1 MNEENQNLPDPQK
14 IEKEIS
20 EFLSKKFGGNV
31 KIISPSIM
39 PKQSAIMG
47 KDSSGEKRR
56 FINFDIKPIELVSYL
71 DQYIVRQNRA
81 KSVLSTKIC
90 THFNRI
96 KHLESI
102 FEFDIDDTANIDNSR
117 HHIDDNAN
125 DNGKNNNLRTTGI
138 TGSIKSNILMLGPTG
153 VGKTY
158 IIKLIAKK
166 IGVPFVKAD
175 ATKFSETGYVG
186 GDVEDIIRDLVKEA
200 NDDIE
205 LAQYG
210 IVYID
215 EIDKIAASQNF
226 RGADVSRTGVQR
238 ALLKPMEETDID
250 LKVPHDPISMMQE
263 LENYHKTG
271 KRTKRR
277 INTANILF
285 IVSGAFGDLAQIVS
299 KRISKQSIGF
309 GSTITTSKD
318 DSEILKHL
326 KAEDLVEFGFESE
339 FIGRLPVRCVLEK
352 LSEDDLYSILRMPNN
367 PVILG
372 KRLDF
377 NSYGIDI
384 VFTDEALKMFAT
396 KAFSENTGARGL
408 VSAVED
414 TLIHFEE
421 HLPSSDIRKLTVTQ
435 ELVENPASYL
445 EAMLHSHK
453 YFDMLHKNNTVDIS
467 NSKLEPKII
476 GKYSNSSDWN
486 WDEIHRIA
494 KDREKEYI
502 TEYISKNWKNLS
514 IRHGLTLSQYR
525 CSLVAQYFCTHVTE
539 LGNAIQKIK
548 SYYESIKKIE
558 IDFYKS
564 YDLNIVFEEDAVD
577 FLIEELIHNQI
588 TSRDIMAKIYND
600 FYNGLNLL
608 RDKSGKNR
616 FFLSRKSL
624 LEPDNFLNELIKKEI
639 A

>member
-1 MNEENQNLPDPQK
+1 MNEENNNLPDPQK

-20 EFLSKKFGGNV
+20 EFLNKKFGGNV
-31 KIISPSIM
+31 KIISPSIL
-39 PKQSAIMG
+39 PKQSPVKG
-47 KDSSGEKRR
+47 SDSFSDKKQ
-56 FINFDIKPIELVSYL
+56 FINFDIKPVELVSYL
-71 DQYIVRQNRA
+71 DQYIVRQQKA
-81 KSVLSTKIC
+81 KSILSTKIC

-96 KHLESI
+96 KHLEEMAFSGVSNS
-102 FEFDIDDTANIDNSR
+102 DDTDNTKESTNIR
-117 HHIDDNAN
+117 AKNA
-125 DNGKNNNLRTTGI
+125 I

-200 NDDIE
+200 DDDIE

-263 LENYHKTG
+263 LDNYQKTG

-309 GSTITTSKD
+309 GSTLSTSKD
-318 DSEILKHL
+318 ESDILKQL

-352 LSEDDLYSILRMPNN
+352 LSEGDLYSILRMPNN

-377 NSYGIDI
+377 KAYGIDI
-384 VFTDEALKMFAT
+384 VFTDQALKLLAS
-396 KAFSENTGARGL
+396 KAFNENTGARGL

-421 HLPSSDIRKLTVTQ
+421 HLPSSDINHLTVTP
-435 ELVENPASYL
+435 ELVENPEKYL
-445 EAMLHSHK
+445 EKMLCNDKALSEL
-453 YFDMLHKNNTVDIS
+453 FDETHQ
-467 NSKLEPKII
+467 
-476 GKYSNSSDWN
+476 
-486 WDEIHRIA
+486 IA
-494 KDREKEYI
+494 AEQEKAYI
-502 TEYISKNWKNLS
+502 TEYISNNWKNLS

-525 CSLVAQYFCTHVTE
+525 CTLVAEYFCTHITE
-539 LGNAIQKIK
+539 LGNAIKQIK

-558 IDFYKS
+558 VDFYKS
-564 YDLNIVFEEDAVD
+564 YDLNIVFEEDSVD
-577 FLIEELIHNQI
+577 FLIEELIHNNI
-588 TSRDIMAKIYND
+588 SSRDIMTKIYND
-600 FYNGLNLL
+600 FYNGLNLI

-616 FFLSRKSL
+616 FFLSRKAL
-624 LEPDNFLNELIKKEI
+624 LEPENFLNELIKREI
-639 A
+639 S